1 MNDAAPSPARARYDE
16 ANVRLWLRLLGC
28 ATLIEKRLQ
37 RGLAERF
44 GTTLPRF
51 DVLAAL
57 DRCGAGMTMGELSR
71 ALLVSN
77 GNVTGIVKA
86 LARDG
91 HVALEP
97 LATDRRVSVV
107 TLTTRGAAHFAEL
120 AAAHHGWVDE
130 LLGPLP
136 PPAREAL
143 RGHLDTLKATL
154 SERNPA

>member
-1 MNDAAPSPARARYDE
+1 MNDAAPSPTRTGFDE

-28 ATLIEKRLQ
+28 TTLIEKRLQ

-44 GTTLPRF
+44 DTTLPRF

-57 DRCGAGMTMGELSR
+57 DRSGAGMTMGELSR

-91 HVALEP
+91 YVVLEP

-107 TLTTRGAAHFAEL
+107 TLTAPGAAHFTEL
-120 AAAHHGWVDE
+120 VAAHHGWVDE
-130 LLGPLP
+130 LLGPLSP
-136 PPAREAL
+136 HTRDAL
-143 RGHLDTLKATL
+143 QADLDTLKTTL
-154 SERNPA
+154 SERNSA